1 MPLFTGLQ
9 RISWCIEEVN
19 QTSNMN
25 CWVHMF
31 KLYQHSWGTSL
42 TSLTVIIREGW
53 NLPIREKLLLS
64 AGKKEGQGH
73 FNFWSRCLQN
83 RVDFHSLSLENSL
96 LKLIQVWKRFYGHL
110 THYYLGTWPR
120 LYFYSIIWWMIQDSS
135 STVHGLWVSGFADN
149 GTIEIL

>member
-9 RISWCIEEVN
+9 RVSWWIEEVN

-31 KLYQHSWGTSL
+31 KLYQHTWGTSL
-42 TSLTVIIREGW
+42 TSLTVIIREDQGKIASVCW
-53 NLPIREKLLLS
+53 
-64 AGKKEGQGH
+64 KKEGQDH

-83 RVDFHSLSLENSL
+83 RVGFHSLSLGNSL

-110 THYYLGTWPR
+110 TYCYLGAWPR
-120 LYFYSIIWWMIQDSS
+120 LYFYSIIWWMIQDIS

-149 GTIEIL
+149 GSIEIL